1 MRKWGDEERKK
12 KSQPDPF
19 NPWIHLLK
27 NGLKTKM
34 KQKKP
39 PVKENLKV
47 RYDRI
52 IFDLFV
58 NIRLK

>member
-1 MRKWGDEERKK
+1 M
-12 KSQPDPF
+12 F
-19 NPWIHLLK
+19 K
-27 NGLKTKM
+27 NGLKNKM

-47 RYDRI
+47 RYERI

>member
-1 MRKWGDEERKK
+1 MRKWGEEERKK
-12 KSQPDPF
+12 RSPPDPF
-19 NPWIHLLK
+19 NPWIHLFKNSLK
-27 NGLKTKM
+27 NKM

-47 RYDRI
+47 RYKRI

-58 NIRLK
+58 NIRSK